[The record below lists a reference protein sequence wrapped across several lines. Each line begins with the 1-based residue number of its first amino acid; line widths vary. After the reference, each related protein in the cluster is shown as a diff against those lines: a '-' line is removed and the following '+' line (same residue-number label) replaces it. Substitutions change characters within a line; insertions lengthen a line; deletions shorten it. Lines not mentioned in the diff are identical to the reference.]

1 MCELNIRMINY
12 FQGQDGFVWFTGVV
26 EDRNDPTKLGRVRVR
41 CVGYHTDDKTKIPT
55 EDLPWAWVLQ
65 TVHTPSMN
73 GMGHTPGFLVEGTW
87 VVGFFRDP
95 EMLQEPIIL
104 GSLPGVPEELGDPN
118 KGFHDPNRR
127 DSDPD
132 KPGYNISVYPRV
144 TGEPDTNR
152 LSRNEREFPH
162 AILAEKATKRKNIGN
177 IPNRTPFAEP
187 SYAYEAEYPFNHVW
201 ESESGHIKEFD
212 DTSKKERIH
221 EYHRTGT
228 YYEVDGGGNRTVKV
242 VGDGYHIIAGSD
254 NLYVGGNCNITI
266 DSNCNMY
273 VKKDWNIQV
282 DGDMNLLVQGN
293 KREEVLCGGEETGFS
308 YEIIKNGKKQISV
321 DGDFTQIHGK
331 KYEEHFLGDVTRN
344 YQGVLSEFVTGETER
359 HYTEGLKTFIGTDF
373 EQHITGNSQILVK
386 GTYDLDSTGAMTIDG
401 TTVNINQGTNAATR
415 VGDSTTHV
423 DAAHGAHGS
432 TVTGSVTG
440 GSGSV
445 KIGDTAIKVDPTE
458 PKEALNE
465 VETLFTASTIIKDT
479 TTSSSTEENDRL
491 SWNEVVDVDI
501 DPVTTLQEDIGSDT
515 DIGAVSAI
523 QAREVISGR
532 ELERTTKDNPQDP
545 DTLEAF
551 ETGESDRVGEVNN
564 VQEDSLNSEGFKP
577 YTPKNGYNK
586 DGKLIFM
593 SHTDPR
599 ISPTLG
605 SKLEELSDSLGRK
618 LTITSAY
625 RSPAYNRTV
634 AKGAKKS
641 THMQGLACD
650 IIMSNTTI
658 EQRKEFIEKAAAVG
672 IQGIGLYFP
681 ANDGGYFIHCDLGGK
696 RQWGPSGSRK
706 SQYAWAKPTLKS
718 SGWYV

>member
-12 FQGQDGFVWFTGVV
+12 FQGHDGFVWFTGVV

-41 CVGYHTDDKTKIPT
+41 CVGYHTDDKAKIPT

-95 EMLQEPIIL
+95 EMMQEPIIL

-118 KGFHDPNRR
+118 TGFHDPNRR

-132 KPGYNISVYPRV
+132 KSGYNISVYPRV

-162 AILAEKATKRKNIGN
+162 AILSEKATKRKNIGS
-177 IPNRTPFAEP
+177 IPNRNPFAEP

-212 DTSKKERIH
+212 DTTKKERIH

-254 NLYVGGNCNITI
+254 NLYVGGNCNITV
-266 DSNCNMY
+266 DGNCNMY

-344 YQGVLSEFVTGETER
+344 YQGVLSEFITGETER

-415 VGDSTTHV
+415 IGDSTTHV

-445 KIGDTAIKVDPTE
+445 KIGDTAVKVDPTE
-458 PKEALNE
+458 PTEASDE
-465 VETLFTASTIIKDT
+465 VETLFTASTVIKDT
-479 TTSSSTEENDRL
+479 TTTSSTEENDRL

-501 DPVTTLQEDIGSDT
+501 DPVGTLQEEVGSDT
-515 DIGAVSAI
+515 NIGEVEAI
-523 QAREVISGR
+523 QAREILSGR

-551 ETGESDRVGEVNN
+551 ETGESDKVGEVVT

-577 YTPKNGYNK
+577 YTPKNGYNI

-605 SKLEELSDSLGRK
+605 QILENLSDSYGQK

-625 RSPAYNRTV
+625 RSPAYNKKV
-634 AKGAKKS
+634 GGAKKS
-641 THMQGLACD
+641 VHQQGLACD
-650 IIMSNTTI
+650 VVMSNTTKD
-658 EQRKEFIEKAAAVG
+658 QRLDFISKAGAAG
-672 IQGIGLYFP
+672 IKGIGLYFSSGGG
-681 ANDGGYFIHCDLGGK
+681 ANFIHCDLGGT

-706 SQYAWAKPTLKS
+706 SQYGWAKPTLKAA
-718 SGWYV
+718 GWFV